1 MTHSVNSR
9 YENFMA
15 VFGART
21 TAEDATIGVDLTGQV
36 AIVTGANSGI
46 GAETA
51 RVLALRGAHV
61 IMACR
66 DLARADEARQKL
78 LRQSKGRVP
87 EARLELMRLDL
98 GSLKSVRTFARE
110 IISQTRPLHLLINN
124 AGVLHKNRTETEDG
138 FEAHFGVNHLGHF
151 LLTTMLL
158 DKLEASGPSRVVQL
172 SSDAMNMATLDASFR
187 DLQWK
192 ERKYAMWRSYG
203 DSKLMNL
210 MFARELDRR
219 VQGTG
224 IVAQAVHP
232 GVIPTGLARDRSLS
246 TLLLGVM
253 FVHKMK
259 SIGQGAATTLV
270 AATSPDYAQKG
281 GMYLSDCQ
289 PHRDHRLSRDPAA
302 CRRLWELSE
311 QLITEK
317 GHSSQHSLVSSD
329 RPPRASDGSGSQASK

>member
-1 MTHSVNSR
+1 M
-9 YENFMA
+9 
-15 VFGART
+15 
-21 TAEDATIGVDLTGQV
+21 GVDLTGKV

-66 DLARADEARQKL
+66 DLARADTAKQKL
-78 LRQSKGRVP
+78 LAKSKGRIP
-87 EARLELMRLDL
+87 ESRLELLRLDL
-98 GSLKSVRTFARE
+98 GSLASVRTFARE
-110 IISQTRPLHLLINN
+110 YVAQKRPLHLLINN
-124 AGVLHKNRTETEDG
+124 AGVLHKHRTLTQDG
-138 FEAHFGVNHLGHF
+138 FEAQMGVNHLGHF

-158 DKLEASGPSRVVQL
+158 ESLEASAPARVVQL
-172 SSDAMNMATLDASFR
+172 SSDAINMATLDGTFF
-187 DLQWK
+187 DLQW
-192 ERKYAMWRSYG
+192 ERRKYSMWRSYG

-246 TLLLGVM
+246 TMLLGLA
-253 FVHKMK
+253 FLHKMK
-259 SIGQGAATTLV
+259 SVGQGAATTLV
-270 AATSPDYAQKG
+270 AATAPEYGIKG

-289 PHRDHRLSRDPAA
+289 PHKDHRLSRDPGA
-302 CRRLWELSE
+302 CRKLWELSE
-311 QLITEK
+311 KLIADK
-317 GHSSQHSLVSSD
+317 GFAVEQSLVSSD
-329 RPPRASDGSGSQASK
+329 RPPRMEPASQSK

>member
-1 MTHSVNSR
+1 
-9 YENFMA
+9 MA
-15 VFGART
+15 ALGART
-21 TAEDATIGVDLTGQV
+21 TAEDATIGVDLTGKV

-46 GAETA
+46 GVETA

-66 DLARADEARQKL
+66 DLARADDARQKL
-78 LRQSKGRVP
+78 LKQSKGRVP
-87 EARLELMRLDL
+87 EAHLELMRLDL

-110 IISQTRPLHLLINN
+110 IVAQRRPLHLLMTN
-124 AGVLHKNRTETEDG
+124 AGALYKNRTETEDG
-138 FEAHFGVNHLGHF
+138 FEGHFGVNHLGHF

-158 DKLEASGPSRVVQL
+158 DTLEASAPSRVIQL
-172 SSDAMNMATLDASFR
+172 SSDAITMSKLDATFR

-192 ERKYAMWRSYG
+192 QRKYKMWTSYG

-224 IVAQAVHP
+224 IVAHAVHP
-232 GVIPTGLARDRSLS
+232 GVIPTNLARDRSLS
-246 TLLLGVM
+246 TLFLGLM

-259 SIGQGAATTLV
+259 SVAQGAATTLV
-270 AATSPDYAQKG
+270 AATSPDYARKG
-281 GMYLSDCQ
+281 GMYLADCQ

-302 CRRLWELSE
+302 CRRLWEISE
-311 QLITEK
+311 QLTAEK
-317 GHSSQHSLVSSD
+317 GYGFEHSLVSTD
-329 RPPRASDGSGSQASK
+329 PPPRGDGSTGPVQSK